1 MSDALA
7 GRWAE
12 LQLASCTRLE
22 TFYIHTPY
30 PYHLL
35 GSTPGS
41 ASGMSALTAY
51 ADILRLLPP
60 SVRTI
65 RLRLPGDVK
74 LVFSQRESAAD
85 TAAIE
90 RAVLADKQRRF
101 PELEAVELEFDML
114 HSAECA
120 AFAAKLM
127 PRLHNSGLLRFVG
140 L

>member
-1 MSDALA
+1 
-7 GRWAE
+7 
-12 LQLASCTRLE
+12 
-22 TFYIHTPY
+22 
-30 PYHLL
+30 
-35 GSTPGS
+35 
-41 ASGMSALTAY
+41 MSALTAY
-51 ADILRLLPP
+51 ADILRLLPM

-90 RAVLADKQRRF
+90 RAVLADKRRRF

-127 PRLHNSGLLRFVG
+127 PRLHESGLLRFAGV
-140 L
+140 